1 MENISQITVHANL
14 LAVLSFIF
22 YLLII
27 VLIGVLAAKF
37 SSTGISEFFLAGRKM
52 REFVVALSAVVS
64 GRSAWLLVGVTGMAY
79 IRGASAIWAVAGY
92 IIVELFLFLFLAKR
106 LRRYTERMDNL
117 TLPDFFE
124 SRYKDKTNILRITSV
139 IIILIFMVAYVSAQ
153 FNAGG
158 KAFGAS
164 FGIGEFEGVLVTAL
178 IVLAYTMMGG
188 FLAVSLTDM
197 VQAIFMIF
205 ALLILPVIAIINFGG
220 LSQVLTAISKLS
232 PEVVGSFSIDPFSLS
247 VGGIIGFLGIGLG
260 SPGNPHILVRYMS
273 IDDPRALR
281 KSALIGTAWNTL
293 MAWGAVYIGIIGR
306 AYYPTK
312 NLLPNSDPENLYPF
326 LASTHLHP
334 ILFGILIASIFAAI
348 MSTADSQLLVAASG
362 VVRDIYQKILVKDK
376 KISQKKLV
384 FLSRVVI
391 ILLVLIALIL
401 GAVAS
406 QLVFWLVLFAWAGLG
421 AAFGPTVILSLF
433 WKRTTKQGV
442 LTGLVSGTLVT
453 ILWNQLPFLKGI
465 IYELVPAFIIS
476 AVLTIIVSLLTHPP
490 AEAERELEE
499 ISARYKKLIQ
509 V

>member
-1 MENISQITVHANL
+1 MENVSQIAVHANT

-27 VLIGVLAAKF
+27 ILIGVLATKF
-37 SSTGISEFFLAGRKM
+37 SSAGISEFFIGGRKM
-52 REFVVALSAVVS
+52 KEFVVALSAVVS
-64 GRSAWLLVGVTGMAY
+64 GRSSWLMIGVTGIAY

-106 LRRYTERMDNL
+106 LRRYTEKMDNL

-124 SRYKDKTNILRITSV
+124 SRYKDKSNLLRITSV

-164 FGIGEFEGVLVTAL
+164 FGLGEFNGVLITAL

-188 FLAVSLTDM
+188 FLAVSLTDT
-197 VQAIFMIF
+197 VQAIFMIIG
-205 ALLILPVIAIINFGG
+205 LLILPIIAIINLGG
-220 LSQVLTAISKLS
+220 WSEVLHALSQID
-232 PEVVGSFSIDPFSLS
+232 PEVLGSFSIDPFALS

-281 KSALIGTAWNTL
+281 KSALIGTVWNTL
-293 MAWGAVYIGIIGR
+293 MAWGAIYIGIVGR
-306 AYYPTK
+306 AYYPVK
-312 NLLPNSDPENLYPF
+312 KLLPNSDPENLYPY

-334 ILFGILIASIFAAI
+334 VIFGIIIASIFAAI

-362 VVRDIYQKILVKDK
+362 VIRDIYQKIMVKGK
-376 KISQKKLV
+376 EISQKKLV
-384 FLSRVVI
+384 LLSRVVI
-391 ILLVLIALIL
+391 ILLVIIALIL
-401 GAVAS
+401 GAIAS

-421 AAFGPTVILSLF
+421 ASFGPTIILSLF

-442 LTGLVSGTLVT
+442 MAGLISGTLIT
-453 ILWNQLPFLKGI
+453 IIWNQVHFLKAT

-476 AVLTIIVSLLTHPP
+476 TLLTIIVSLFTTPP
-490 AEAERELEE
+490 PEASKELEE
-499 ISARYKKLIQ
+499 ISARYKR
-509 V
+509 